1 MPRVAREHWRVVKQL
16 TFDYWVW
23 LIHELM
29 TLCGY
34 VLLGVEPLGDC
45 DIIATAA
52 GTSANELF
60 VNGFSISARDWLGRW
75 KALDPSMR
83 ASINERRKGGC
94 DYVRRLLRGAVPE
107 HGELPLEELRR
118 CARCFGVAADE
129 VAGIRC
135 GLF

>member
-29 TLCGY
+29 ALCGY
-34 VLLGVEPLGDC
+34 VLLEVEPLGDC

-60 VNGFSISARDWLGRW
+60 VNGFSTSARDWLGPGF
-75 KALDPSMR
+75 A
-83 ASINERRKGGC
+83 I
-94 DYVRRLLRGAVPE
+94 
-107 HGELPLEELRR
+107 
-118 CARCFGVAADE
+118 
-129 VAGIRC
+129 
-135 GLF
+135 